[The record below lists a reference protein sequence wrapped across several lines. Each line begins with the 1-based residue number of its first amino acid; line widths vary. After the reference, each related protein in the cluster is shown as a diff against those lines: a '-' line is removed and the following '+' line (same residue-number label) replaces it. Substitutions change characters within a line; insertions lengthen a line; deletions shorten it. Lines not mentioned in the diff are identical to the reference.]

1 MLRAARMAKAFRS
14 GLTDR
19 FTKVTG
25 KTTKQTDVVVLFMR
39 TVTFTTVS
47 GKTIR
52 HMASVFTTTP
62 MALATK
68 ATGSRTSSMDRAK
81 KYGQIARVMRVNTR
95 KVRSTAK
102 GSSCGLTVRHIQVT
116 FLTTTS
122 KAKEFTR
129 GLIKDSTAVN
139 G

>member
-1 MLRAARMAKAFRS
+1 M
-14 GLTDR
+14 
-19 FTKVTG
+19 
-25 KTTKQTDVVVLFMR
+25 Q
-39 TVTFTTVS
+39 TVTFTMVS

-52 HMASVFTTTP
+52 HMATVFTTAP

-68 ATGSRTSSMDRAK
+68 ATGSRTGNMDRAK
-81 KYGQIARVMRVNTR
+81 KYGQIARVLRANT
-95 KVRSTAK
+95 KKARSTAK

-116 FLTTTS
+116 FMTTTS

-129 GLIKDSTAVN
+129 GLITDSTAVN

>member
-1 MLRAARMAKAFRS
+1 M
-14 GLTDR
+14 
-19 FTKVTG
+19 
-25 KTTKQTDVVVLFMR
+25 
-39 TVTFTTVS
+39 VS

-81 KYGQIARVMRVNTR
+81 KFGQIARVMRANT
-95 KVRSTAK
+95 KKARSTAK

-116 FLTTTS
+116 FLTTTL
-122 KAKEFTR
+122 KEKEFTR